1 MRKRRDAEQ
10 KNQYIR
16 RKLIDQRRKKMKK
29 KMQFAKKAVSL
40 LLCTAMIMPALPA
53 AVHAAPE
60 ENEWRVQKFG
70 DNVDQEIPEGTLGAP
85 EDGSEGFTFD
95 YREFYDQAGYG
106 SVILYNAAEESY
118 EDSVWTFDLTVSGEG
133 SGAYRV
139 GMFPRFID
147 GKNCDGIAI
156 DTSASIQHSSQ
167 VNGSEAWPGITNQTG
182 ISFQSDTTYSM
193 RFVTCDDTITMYVND
208 EKVAETDTRSEIT
221 EGRPAV
227 RVWGPSDGIGHKTVE
242 VSNHSFRELK
252 KSSVDLDRVT
262 VLEKDWGM
270 NSIEIPVTLADGDAV
285 ESVRNNG
292 ELLEAGT
299 DYTLEDGKIILSKEY
314 IAAQEGSFTLEI
326 AFEGLMT
333 DTFSV
338 VKYVEVEEEEY
349 IWTPDMG
356 LDVWQKLLGSGTAE
370 MEEGV

>member
-1 MRKRRDAEQ
+1 
-10 KNQYIR
+10 
-16 RKLIDQRRKKMKK
+16 MKK

-139 GMFPRFID
+139 GTFPRFID

-252 KSSVDLDRVT
+252 NLP
-262 VLEKDWGM
+262 L
-270 NSIEIPVTLADGDAV
+270 
-285 ESVRNNG
+285 
-292 ELLEAGT
+292 
-299 DYTLEDGKIILSKEY
+299 ILT
-314 IAAQEGSFTLEI
+314 GSQSWK
-326 AFEGLMT
+326 MT
-333 DTFSV
+333 
-338 VKYVEVEEEEY
+338 
-349 IWTPDMG
+349 G
-356 LDVWQKLLGSGTAE
+356 G
-370 MEEGV
+370 